1 MVEAACGNLRGVL
14 FDPAHM
20 TRSAG
25 RFEIAPGL
33 VSAMRELRAFRA
45 VESFVTVVSSHAAP
59 FPEREPIAPTLMR
72 RIGRRLVPP
81 HLAIGLATLVLAAC
95 GGGADGKAEAGAA
108 PASAGPKAGG
118 GKAGGQA
125 QSGGGQSS
133 ADSLQDDKARELRYA
148 KIADAF
154 EADPKAAISGKT
166 FESYKAD
173 LQSIVD
179 KAEDA
184 FLRAN
189 AAVLLG
195 HMAEL
200 RGDNAGAIAYWRH
213 AAKIVPDDAG
223 PYMVLAV
230 GLAADKQWEEAA
242 KIQAKAAEL
251 DPNNL
256 ENWLALGELRVRAGD
271 KDGATGAYV
280 DYERVRK
287 SLIDGLTGQR
297 ENQYVVSA
305 DERAQCAL
313 NLAAAVDT
321 GTAFA
326 LLYALETEPEAKVRA
341 AVAEVM
347 GIQRLEAYKKRL
359 LERVKTE
366 PDAETK
372 TVMQWALSEIGRD
385 PVTIEKDAAATLPK
399 DDPRAVDGGDPRAGL
414 AAKTDTSAAGVPT
427 DAKAD
432 DAKADDAKADDAKA
446 DDAKADD
453 AKAPAKTD

>member
-25 RFEIAPGL
+25 RFENAPGL
-33 VSAMRELRAFRA
+33 VRPGRELRAFRA
-45 VESFVTVVSSHAAP
+45 VVSFVTVLSSHAAP
-59 FPEREPIAPTLMR
+59 FPEREHIAPLMR
-72 RIGRRLVPP
+72 RIGRRLVP
-81 HLAIGLATLVLAAC
+81 HRLAIGLATIVLAAC
-95 GGGADGKAEAGAA
+95 GGGGESKAEAGPA
-108 PASAGPKAGG
+108 PASPSVHAADSHKAGN
-118 GKAGGQA
+118 KAGNGGQA

-133 ADSLQDDKARELRYA
+133 ADSLQDDDARELRYA
-148 KIADAF
+148 TIADAF

-179 KAEDA
+179 KAEDK

-200 RGDNAGAIAYWRH
+200 RGDNGGAIAYWRH

-230 GLAADKQWEEAA
+230 GLAADEQWDEAA

-271 KDGATGAYV
+271 KEGATGAYL

-297 ENQYVVSA
+297 DNQYVVSA

-326 LLYALETEPEAKVRA
+326 LLYALETEPDAKVRA

-347 GIQRLEAYKKRL
+347 GIQRLEAYNKRL
-359 LERVKTE
+359 LERAQTE
-366 PDAETK
+366 PDPETK
-372 TVMQWALSEIGRD
+372 TAMQWALSEIGRD

-427 DAKAD
+427 DG
-432 DAKADDAKADDAKA
+432 
-446 DDAKADD
+446 KADD
-453 AKAPAKTD
+453 AKAPAETD

>member
-25 RFEIAPGL
+25 RFETAPGL
-33 VSAMRELRAFRA
+33 VSPVRELRAFRA
-45 VESFVTVVSSHAAP
+45 VVSFVTVLSSHAAP
-59 FPEREPIAPTLMR
+59 FPEREPIAPLMR
-72 RIGRRLVPP
+72 RIGRRLVP
-81 HLAIGLATLVLAAC
+81 HRLAIGLATIVLAAC
-95 GGGADGKAEAGAA
+95 GGGGETKAEAGPA
-108 PASAGPKAGG
+108 PASASSPEAGGPKTGNQKAGSDAA
-118 GKAGGQA
+118 AGGQA

-133 ADSLQDDKARELRYA
+133 ADSLQSDDARELRYA

-154 EADPKAAISGKT
+154 EADPKGAISGKT

-179 KAEDA
+179 KAEDK

-200 RGDNAGAIAYWRH
+200 RGDNGGAIAYWRH

-242 KIQAKAAEL
+242 KVQAKAAEL

-256 ENWLALGELRVRAGD
+256 ENWLALGELRVRADD
-271 KDGATGAYV
+271 KEGATGAYV

-297 ENQYVVSA
+297 DNQYVVSA

-326 LLYALETEPEAKVRA
+326 LLYALETEPDPKVRA

-359 LERVKTE
+359 LERVQTE
-366 PDAETK
+366 PDPETK
-372 TVMQWALSEIGRD
+372 TAMQWALSEIGRD

-414 AAKTDTSAAGVPT
+414 SAKTDTSAAGVPT
-427 DAKAD
+427 DGKAE
-432 DAKADDAKADDAKA
+432 
-446 DDAKADD
+446 D
-453 AKAPAKTD
+453 AKAPANTD